1 MFAKG
6 RIDLTKIRED
16 WIFEG
21 KNGARY
27 LDFTIKDSKEIKW
40 GQDLM
45 VTQDVPKAEREAG
58 TKWGPILGNG
68 KNLET
73 DQQQSRPAPTAGSTP
88 TSRPRP
94 PAQRPPPR
102 QTQAPGSPVIHEA
115 PQDDDV
121 PF

>member
-6 RIDLTKIRED
+6 RIDLNKIRQE

-27 LDFTIKDSKEIKW
+27 LDFIIKDSKEVRF

-73 DQQQSRPAPTAGSTP
+73 DQQGRPTQPDRPQATKPKPPAP
-88 TSRPRP
+88 R
-94 PAQRPPPR
+94 PPR

-115 PQDDDV
+115 PDDDV

>member
-6 RIDLTKIRED
+6 RIDLSKVRQE

-27 LDFTIKDSKEIKW
+27 LDFVIKDSREIRF

-45 VTQDVPKAEREAG
+45 ITQDVPKAQREAG

-68 KNLET
+68 KNLEA
-73 DQQQSRPAPTAGSTP
+73 DQQGRGRQPQSSAPQA
-88 TSRPRP
+88 SRPRLGP
-94 PAQRPPPR
+94 K

-115 PQDDDV
+115 PDDDV